1 MSDKIRAITMP
12 KWGLAMEEGMV
23 TAWLAEEGKPI
34 ENGQEILEIETTKIT
49 NVYEAPQAGLLRRRV
64 VPEGETVPVGALL
77 GLLAENSISEEELDV
92 FVDRFNAEFAVKAAE
107 AEAQAPE
114 PEKIEADGQ
123 EINFL
128 RMGEGEGIPL
138 ILIHGFG
145 GDLNN
150 WLFNQ
155 SALAEGREVIALDLP
170 GHGRSVKEV
179 GDGDLTALT
188 AALGAFLKALDL
200 GCVYLAGHSL
210 GGAVALAHA
219 VKNPEAVAGLA
230 LLAPA
235 GLGDEINGAFIDGF
249 IAAGRRKDMR
259 GVLESLVADPA
270 LISRD
275 MVNDVLKYK
284 RLDGVD
290 QALKHLAGGLFP
302 EGRQARLSQ
311 EDLARLSVPITVI
324 WGREDRILPAAHAEA
339 LAGKARLHVLEGVGH
354 MPHMEAAAEVNR
366 LIAEVLA

>member
-1 MSDKIRAITMP
+1 MSKKIQAITMP

-34 ENGQEILEIETTKIT
+34 ENGQDILEIETTKIT
-49 NVYEAPQAGLLRRRV
+49 NVYEAPQAGLLRRQV

-77 GLLAENSISEEELDV
+77 GLLAENSISEEELDA
-92 FVDRFNAEFAVKAAE
+92 FIDRFNAEFAVKVAD

-114 PEKIEADGQ
+114 PKKIEVDGQ
-123 EINFL
+123 DLNFL

-138 ILIHGFG
+138 VLIHGFG

-155 SALAEGREVIALDLP
+155 SSLAEGREVIALDLP
-170 GHGRSVKEV
+170 GHGRSSKDV
-179 GDGDLTALT
+179 GDGDIGALT
-188 AALGAFLKALDL
+188 ACLGAFLKALGL
-200 GCVYLAGHSL
+200 GRVHLAGHSM
-210 GGAVALAHA
+210 GGAVALAYA
-219 VKNPEAVAGLA
+219 AKTPEAVAGLS

-235 GLGDEINGAFIDGF
+235 GLAEEINGAFIEGF
-249 IAAGRRKDMR
+249 IAASRRKDMR
-259 GVLESLVADPA
+259 SVLETLVADPA

-290 QALKHLAGGLFP
+290 QALKRLAGGLFP
-302 EGRQARLSQ
+302 EGRQACLSQ
-311 EDLARLSVPITVI
+311 EDLARLAVPITVI
-324 WGREDRILPAAHAEA
+324 WGQEDRILPAAQAEV
-339 LAGKARLHVLEGVGH
+339 LADKAKLHVLDGVGH
-354 MPHMEAAAEVNR
+354 MPHMEASSEVNR
-366 LIAEVLA
+366 LIAEVL